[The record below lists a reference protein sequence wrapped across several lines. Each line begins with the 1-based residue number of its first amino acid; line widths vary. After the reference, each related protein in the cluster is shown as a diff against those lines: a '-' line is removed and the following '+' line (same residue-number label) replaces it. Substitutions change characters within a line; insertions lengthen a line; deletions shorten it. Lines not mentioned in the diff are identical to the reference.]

1 MTTNATTTELRR
13 CIGSAK
19 FGIEAHE
26 APPDEF
32 PAQPS
37 QKDGLG
43 RMCKPHWNQYT
54 NALRKAALVNMEGP
68 ALAHHRGLRGPFER
82 FRTEPHTGGRSMDER
97 TRFVGLDV
105 HKASI
110 AVAVA
115 EAFGDPE
122 DHGQIA
128 NDPSAVRKL
137 MQRLGGADVHLEVAY
152 EAGPTGYALH
162 RQLTAMGIACVV
174 VAPSLIPV
182 KPGDR
187 IKTDQRDAAK
197 LARLLRSGDLTP
209 VWVPDEAHEALRDL
223 VRARDDAKA
232 DLLRAKHR
240 LSKFLLRR
248 AIHPP
253 VGVRAWSRAHD
264 AWLAGLTLEH
274 AADGV
279 VLDAL
284 LAVVREAGERVRRL
298 EAALAQCAA
307 ASPHAELLAA
317 LQAIR
322 GIGFLTAV
330 TIVAEAGDLRRFPT
344 ARPVHGL
351 RRPGPLR
358 AFEWRLAA
366 PWPHH
371 QDGQSPHPPRA
382 GPGRPQ
388 RALSAQREHR
398 PCAHANA
405 GSRRRSSSST
415 GGPRPGSMRATAI
428 WRGGSAPTR
437 PSSRSPASSPASSGR
452 PASCPD
458 GPTAA

>member
-1 MTTNATTTELRR
+1 MN
-13 CIGSAK
+13 
-19 FGIEAHE
+19 
-26 APPDEF
+26 
-32 PAQPS
+32 
-37 QKDGLG
+37 
-43 RMCKPHWNQYT
+43 
-54 NALRKAALVNMEGP
+54 
-68 ALAHHRGLRGPFER
+68 
-82 FRTEPHTGGRSMDER
+82 ER

-105 HKASI
+105 HKATI

-115 EAFGDPE
+115 DAFGDPE
-122 DHGQIA
+122 DHSQIA
-128 NDPSAVRKL
+128 NDPSAVRRL
-137 MQRLGGADVHLEVAY
+137 MQRLGEPDLHLQVAY

-223 VRARDDAKA
+223 VRARDDAKV

-240 LSKFLLRR
+240 LGKFLLRR

-264 AWLAGLTLEH
+264 AWLAGLTFEH

-279 VLDAL
+279 VIEHYH
-284 LAVVREAGERVRRL
+284 AVVREAAERVRRL
-298 EAALAQCAA
+298 ETALAQCAA
-307 ASPHAELLAA
+307 TSPHAELLAA

-344 ARPVHGL
+344 ARQFMAYVGL
-351 RRPGPLR
+351 VPSEHSSGASRHRGHITKTGNRLIRHVLGQAAHNARYRPNVSTSLR
-358 AFEWRLAA
+358 AR
-366 PWPHH
+366 
-371 QDGQSPHPPRA
+371 QRGVSPA
-382 GPGRPQ
+382 VVELDRP
-388 RALSAQREHR
+388 AR
-398 PCAHANA
+398 P
-405 GSRRRSSSST
+405 SS
-415 GGPRPGSMRATAI
+415 MLATAI

-437 PSSRSPASSPASSGR
+437 PSSRSPASWRASSGR
-452 PASCPD
+452 PDSWSR
-458 GPTAA
+458 